1 MSGACA
7 GWGESGAW
15 MVAEHDGSFRRLME
29 LVRERQSGPPSGR
42 PGRPPKNRVAV
53 TGHIARHIHQRM
65 TALAQQRARR
75 ADHAVSA
82 SDLYNEAALQM
93 VGDLHNLL
101 GDDLRLPAGAVSLSG
116 ILGLREL
123 VDRPVVTP
131 LRDLNL
137 QASDQ
142 QRTTLYVDQPL
153 WDALIEMSLR
163 FGLGMRKTIHIHRLL
178 ELGAAWYLAGVEDDR
193 P

>member
-101 GDDLRLPAGAVSLSG
+101 DLSTPKRQNIIVSQTCTPFRPVCRIPSGNRLPKEGRRYESCL
-116 ILGLREL
+116 LK
-123 VDRPVVTP
+123 P
-131 LRDLNL
+131 LPSR
-137 QASDQ
+137 
-142 QRTTLYVDQPL
+142 YP
-153 WDALIEMSLR
+153 
-163 FGLGMRKTIHIHRLL
+163 
-178 ELGAAWYLAGVEDDR
+178 
-193 P
+193 